1 MDISELADY
10 ILDYIPDQNNLL
22 FLLVVLGF
30 LGFNLNLRAYC
41 RRRKQIKNVRRI
53 VHDGVSTIL
62 DDNPMQEPMPFDGIN
77 AARYRCFKIMI
88 SNLEVVLNDHSSVLP
103 YEIKKDVRHLCTN
116 IDETITSLINIVG
129 HENKEFYERHVV
141 DKLRKFKWLKLKL

>member
-1 MDISELADY
+1 
-10 ILDYIPDQNNLL
+10 
-22 FLLVVLGF
+22 
-30 LGFNLNLRAYC
+30 
-41 RRRKQIKNVRRI
+41 
-53 VHDGVSTIL
+53 
-62 DDNPMQEPMPFDGIN
+62 MQEPMPFDGIN

-88 SNLEVVLNDHSSVLP
+88 PNLEVVLNDHSSVLP

>member
-10 ILDYIPDQNNLL
+10 ILDYILDQNNLL

-41 RRRKQIKNVRRI
+41 RRREQIKNVRRI

-62 DDNPMQEPMPFDGIN
+62 DDNPMQETYAI
-77 AARYRCFKIMI
+77 
-88 SNLEVVLNDHSSVLP
+88 
-103 YEIKKDVRHLCTN
+103 
-116 IDETITSLINIVG
+116 
-129 HENKEFYERHVV
+129 
-141 DKLRKFKWLKLKL
+141 